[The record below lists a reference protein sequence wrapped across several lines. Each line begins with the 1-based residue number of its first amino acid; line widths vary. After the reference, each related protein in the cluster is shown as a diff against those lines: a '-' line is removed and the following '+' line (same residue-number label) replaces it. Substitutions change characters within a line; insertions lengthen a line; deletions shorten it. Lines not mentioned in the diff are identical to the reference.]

1 MSKKTGVIDEP
12 VNYLK
17 EENDKLGINDYAKAL
32 TNFIENTETPMTIG
46 IQGEWGSGKTSL
58 MNLLWKELEGEK
70 KNTKIESVWINTW
83 EHSLLKTPEETLIS
97 IVGDITNQISDLN
110 PNNSNF
116 TKLKDTGKK
125 LFTGAAK
132 FAAGMASGVAG
143 KEVVEDILDSKA
155 NNSISELKQT
165 LEKFIKDT
173 VEDKNNKDINNI
185 TKLVFY
191 IDDLDR
197 IEPRDAVKVLEL
209 LKNIF
214 SLPYCVFILA
224 IDYQVVIKGLKDKF
238 GDLNEDNEREF
249 RSFFDKIIQLPFM
262 MPLGTYNTSE
272 YLISLLIDIDF
283 ISNEKDFDGELVN
296 QIIEYSIGSN
306 PRAIKRLVNNLSLMN
321 ILEKN
326 NKNSSVK
333 NINNYKII
341 LFYIVCCQVAYPKI
355 YDLIILNPD
364 IENSWDENLA
374 FEITQKN
381 EEKDEKFFSFFED
394 LKKQE
399 YGDDDWEQCL
409 YRICYAD
416 KQLRRNFFQLVNF
429 LKLFVE
435 NEKIEANLE
444 DFNLILNT
452 SSTTAVTAQKKI
464 FNNNSRI
471 QENFEG
477 TINWITNYLKNSN
490 QNEKIVNGRI
500 ESLIELHD
508 LLKNI
513 EQKEKDIEIKYTN
526 ASISLYLGNKR
537 ILNCYNKVTTKL
549 KDSKIGF
556 SLLKDPKEDFKL
568 PLINENLRG
577 RNNRKFNSNNS
588 KNVWRYSDSYVLD
601 VDKKD
606 IIDFGDKIKILILR
620 SVEIVKNNEEKL
632 ILKTKNYSS
641 EEIKKYEE
649 MSSDDYHFKV

>member
-1 MSKKTGVIDEP
+1 MKTGIIDEP
-12 VNYLK
+12 VNYTQN
-17 EENDKLGINDYAKAL
+17 EDDKLGINDYAKAL

-58 MNLLWKELEGEK
+58 MNLLWKKLEGEK

-97 IVGDITNQISDLN
+97 IVGDITNQISNLN
-110 PNNSNF
+110 PNNTNF

-143 KEVVEDILDSKA
+143 KEVVEDILDIKA
-155 NNSISELKQT
+155 DNSIKELKNT
-165 LEKFIKDT
+165 LENFIKET

-185 TKLVFY
+185 SKLVFY

-197 IEPRDAVKVLEL
+197 IEPKDAVKVLEL

-272 YLISLLIDIDF
+272 YLISLLTDIDF
-283 ISNEKDFDGELVN
+283 ISDEKDFDRDLIN
-296 QIIEYSIGSN
+296 QIMEYSIGSN

-326 NKNSSVK
+326 NKNSALS
-333 NINNYKII
+333 NIKNYKII

-364 IENSWDENLA
+364 IENSWDESLA

-435 NEKIEANLE
+435 DENIEANLE

-452 SSTTAVTAQKKI
+452 SSTTAVTAQKKV
-464 FNNNSRI
+464 FQNNSRI

-477 TINWITNYLKNSN
+477 TINWITNYFKNSN
-490 QNEKIVNGRI
+490 QDQDLVKERI
-500 ESLIELHD
+500 KTLISLHD

-513 EQKEKDIEIKYTN
+513 VEKNKNTEIKYTN
-526 ASISLYLGNKR
+526 ASIALYLNNRK
-537 ILNCYNKVTTKL
+537 ILGCYNKITKKL
-549 KDSKIGF
+549 KNSNIGF
-556 SLLKDPKEDFKL
+556 SLPKDPKQDFKI
-568 PLINENLRG
+568 PLINNNLKGIQRT
-577 RNNRKFNSNNS
+577 KFNPDNV
-588 KNVWRYSDSYVLD
+588 NVWKYSDIYELSVS
-601 VDKKD
+601 KKD
-606 IIDFGDKIKILILR
+606 LHENTDKIEQLIIR
-620 SVEIVKNNEEKL
+620 SIEIIENKEQKL
-632 ILKTKNYSS
+632 ILKTKNYT
-641 EEIKKYEE
+641 EDEIKKYNE
-649 MSSDDYHFKV
+649 MSSDDYFYEA